1 MGGPLVH
8 LGDLQ
13 TEAAAVRVLGK
24 DPLQDLPAQAAA
36 TELRQEIDLLN
47 EDAGPAHLRGVTQ
60 GDIQIARQ
68 PAFLEDQGAPEQGLI
83 PGSSQ
88 KGPLHDLPG
97 DRVVYRVGPVEGIHH
112 GQDGVPVVQCH
123 IAKGQHSDPPLF
135 HCLLL

>member
-1 MGGPLVH
+1 MACRSPVQHHLVVAQVLEAALLIQMGGPLVH

-68 PAFLEDQGAPEQGLI
+68 PAFLEDQVPRSR
-83 PGSSQ
+83 GSFPAAARKDRS
-88 KGPLHDLPG
+88 HDLPG
-97 DRVVYRVGPVEGIHH
+97 DRVVYRV
-112 GQDGVPVVQCH
+112 DR
-123 IAKGQHSDPPLF
+123 
-135 HCLLL
+135 